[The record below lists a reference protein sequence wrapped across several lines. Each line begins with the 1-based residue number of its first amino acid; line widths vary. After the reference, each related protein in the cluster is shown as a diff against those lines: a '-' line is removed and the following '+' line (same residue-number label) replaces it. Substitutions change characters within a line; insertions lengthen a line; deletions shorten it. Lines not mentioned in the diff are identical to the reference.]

1 MSAGST
7 PSGEP
12 SSLSDFLTLSR
23 NVIYNVASQAVV
35 GVTGLATI
43 PILTRTLEVEQ
54 YAFFSFLLLF
64 LTSMTVLEGL
74 RPPFIQ
80 LIHEYE
86 EKEAPRA
93 FLRVATG
100 VNLGFAVLMSAVAF
114 VAFWYLGPQLADPT
128 DSVFVAIGV
137 FFLFAGSLP
146 SAAVAAAQQIGL
158 VQLSRSTAMAA
169 TYVSFVG
176 LAVLDMGVEH
186 FTASMAAFQVILVAT
201 YVVLAFRH
209 YAPRLAERD
218 SSGGGGVVR
227 TRRVL
232 SQCFDGLITGV
243 SGAVDNFADRLMVYL
258 LVSAAAYATYSLA
271 YDIGI
276 RLAAIALM
284 VGYPLFTLLSE
295 RLRQGDDYVFEL
307 YAGVAKATL
316 FAMMLVA
323 VVGIYWAHEIL
334 LLFGGQQYVAGES
347 AFQAVLFAT
356 LVSGLTVV
364 SVPFLRAVGDF
375 RSQWIYKLL
384 GGGITMGL
392 AWWWIDELGIVGGG
406 LALIAGRL
414 FSNVSLVVVTK
425 KHLQEFG
432 STATSGTVGI
442 RFRIVRWFVLS
453 LIFCLWARHPVSGG
467 ALEFGLLALLVCTAS
482 IVTMF
487 TKRDRRQALRFGRHL
502 CERVGSE
509 VRERLSGL
517 FVSAV

>member
-1 MSAGST
+1 MSPAA
-7 PSGEP
+7 PDEEQD
-12 SSLSDFLTLSR
+12 SLADFLTLSR
-23 NVIYNVASQAVV
+23 NVIYNIASQTVV

-43 PILTRTLEVEQ
+43 PILTRSLEIEE

-93 FLRVATG
+93 FLRVAAG
-100 VNLGFAVLMSAVAF
+100 VNLGFAAAMCAVAF
-114 VAFWYLGPQLADPT
+114 FAFRYLGPQLADPA
-128 DSVFVAIGV
+128 DSLFVAIGV

-158 VQLSRSTAMAA
+158 VQLSRSTAMAG

-176 LAVLDMGVEH
+176 LAVLDTGVEY
-186 FTASMAAFQVILVAT
+186 FTASMAAFQAILVAT

-209 YAPRLAERD
+209 YAPRLAERE
-218 SSGGGGVVR
+218 SSGGDGVVR

-232 SQCFDGLITGV
+232 SQCLDGLITGV

-295 RLRQGDDYVFEL
+295 RLRQGDDYVYEL

-316 FAMMLVA
+316 FAMMLMA
-323 VVGIYWAHEIL
+323 VSGIYWAHEIL
-334 LLFGGQQYVAGES
+334 LLFGGQQYAMGES

-384 GGGITMGL
+384 GGGVTMGL
-392 AWWWIDELGIVGGG
+392 AWWWIGELGIVGGG

-414 FSNVSLVVVTK
+414 CSNVSLVAVTK
-425 KHLQEFG
+425 THLQEFG
-432 STATSGTVGI
+432 PAATSGTAGMQ
-442 RFRIVRWFVLS
+442 FRIIRWFVLS
-453 LIFCLWARHPVSGG
+453 LIFCLWAGHPLSGG
-467 ALEFGLLALLVCTAS
+467 VLEFGLLALLVCTVS
-482 IVTMF
+482 IVVMF
-487 TKRDRRQALRFGRHL
+487 TKRDLRQALRFGRHL

-509 VRERLSGL
+509 VRDRLSGL
-517 FVSAV
+517 FVTVV